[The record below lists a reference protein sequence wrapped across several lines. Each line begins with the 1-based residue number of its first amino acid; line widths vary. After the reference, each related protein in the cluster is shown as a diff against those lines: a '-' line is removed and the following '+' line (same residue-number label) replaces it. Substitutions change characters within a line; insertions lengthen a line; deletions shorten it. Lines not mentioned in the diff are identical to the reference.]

1 VIGAGE
7 PLEARDFLLDRG
19 ELAVVSPQ
27 QGGTMRALVTTVVV
41 VCVASAASA
50 LDITTCGQVVPG
62 GETGVQQVDLD
73 CSDQPVGTYGVSVE
87 RSGTLDLNG
96 HTLVGPPLQPNGQLG
111 FAVFCPL
118 APGCDPATPGCRGRG
133 KCTVTSSVGLGSVT
147 QGGIVSGHDLVA
159 THLSIVGGFLAA
171 DGGRLVATDVALSGG
186 GIVAKNVRVTDVTVD
201 GAPEHGVRAL
211 KRVAGQ
217 SLTVT
222 NCGGAGVAAERVS
235 LDDLTATGNGT
246 ADYDG
251 GGVFAGSCSLRNSMV
266 TGNVISEDGWL
277 YPVDLFTAR
286 RPRLE
291 ATDCDRSA
299 VQSGAAVPTETWN
312 VCSLD

>member
-1 VIGAGE
+1 
-7 PLEARDFLLDRG
+7 
-19 ELAVVSPQ
+19 
-27 QGGTMRALVTTVVV
+27 MHALVTLVVL
-41 VCVASAASA
+41 CVASAASA
-50 LDITTCGQVVPG
+50 LDITACGQVIPG
-62 GETGVQQVDLD
+62 GETGVLQADLD
-73 CSDQPVGTYGVSVE
+73 CSGQPVGTYGVSIE

-111 FAVFCPL
+111 FAVHCPL
-118 APGCDPATPGCRGRG
+118 APGCDPASAGCRGRG

-159 THLSIVGGFLAA
+159 SNMSIVSGFLAA
-171 DGGRLVATDVALSGG
+171 DGGKLTATDVAISGG

-217 SLTVT
+217 HLTVT

-246 ADYDG
+246 DDYDG
-251 GGVFAGSCSLRNSMV
+251 GGVFAGSCSLRNSTV
-266 TGNVISEDGWL
+266 TGNVISEDGWV

-291 ATDCDRSA
+291 ATACDRSA
-299 VQSGAAVPTETWN
+299 VQSGSAIPTETWD